1 MTIFEYI
8 KQPEHPWIDLTKYT
22 LTQVIM
28 FFTGSV
34 LWLVCYID
42 TLIDIRKKQS
52 INIPVGCVIT
62 NYGWEISAALFFVP
76 DMGLLLVIAYWA
88 WMLFDTFIFASTF
101 KYGYKQM
108 MVPFFKKN
116 AHYFI
121 ILGILIS
128 FSTQAT
134 YMVKGFD
141 IPMAP
146 ISGDIINLYMSAAF
160 LYLLF
165 IPNYQGN
172 SMVTAWSKF
181 LGTGIINVMF
191 YTKYPDNYFLV
202 AIGISIAI
210 LDILYIWLLY
220 RKNHQTLVT
229 S

>member
-1 MTIFEYI
+1 MTIFEYL
-8 KQPEHPWIDLTKYT
+8 KQPEHPWIDLSHYS
-22 LTQVIM
+22 LTQVIL
-28 FFTGSV
+28 FFIGSM

-42 TLIDIRKKQS
+42 TLIDIKKKKS

-62 NYGWEISAALFFVP
+62 NYGWEISACLFFVP
-76 DMGLLLVIAYWA
+76 DMGLLLVVAYWA

-116 AHYFI
+116 AHIFI
-121 ILGILIS
+121 AMGIVIS
-128 FSTQAT
+128 LSTQAT

-165 IPNYQGN
+165 IPGYEGN

-181 LGTGIINVMF
+181 LGTGIINYMF
-191 YTKYPDNYFLV
+191 YTKYPGNYFLV
-202 AIGISIAI
+202 AIGISIAL
-210 LDILYIWLLY
+210 LDITYIVLLHK
-220 RKNHQTLVT
+220 KNNKTLVL